1 MLTREPARTQEDTP
15 VTVRET
21 PWNRLPVVW
30 AIFVIAAIGT
40 LPVLSLT
47 TWSVAVSVAA
57 VVLLAAT
64 ARMPAG
70 ISWAHRH
77 PDRVDLAV
85 LILLYVAV
93 VGMFRIAF
101 TVFTTDNV
109 PGLFLTFAGGLL
121 LGVGV
126 PVWYST
132 WIRRRPLRSLGLG
145 GHALRPTLALALVF
159 GCVQFVIMFW
169 GYSLPAPVNWVPLLV
184 MSLTVGLF
192 EAVFFRGFIQGRLEE
207 SFGTVPGV
215 VGAATLYALYH
226 VGYGMNASEI
236 VFLFGLGIVYAI
248 AYRLV
253 NNILVLWPLLTP
265 IGAFFNNIEAGDI
278 ELPWASIAGFANL
291 LAVMAMIIWL
301 ATRHQ
306 RRIAS
311 AGLVQHKEADHD
323 NGQ

>member
-1 MLTREPARTQEDTP
+1 MMIMLTREPTRTQEDTP

-21 PWNRLPVVW
+21 PRNRLPVVW

-126 PVWYST
+126 PVWYSI

-301 ATRHQ
+301 AARHQ

-311 AGLVQHKEADHD
+311 AGLVST
-323 NGQ
+323 